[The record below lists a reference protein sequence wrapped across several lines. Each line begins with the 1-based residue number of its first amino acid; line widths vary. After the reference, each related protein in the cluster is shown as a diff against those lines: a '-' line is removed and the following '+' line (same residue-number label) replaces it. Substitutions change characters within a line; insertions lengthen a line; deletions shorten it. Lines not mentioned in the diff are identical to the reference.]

1 MRNRSNTSLGD
12 SGMGT
17 MGTTGCMKGEM
28 SSVVVQQGSVG
39 VLVEAGPGGGD
50 GACVA
55 EKALVDAG
63 VGDGA

>member
-28 SSVVVQQGSVG
+28 LSVVVQQGSVG
-39 VLVEAGPGGGD
+39 VIVEAGPG
-50 GACVA
+50 
-55 EKALVDAG
+55 

>member
-1 MRNRSNTSLGD
+1 MVGLLD
-12 SGMGT
+12 DDCADLICEKQIEHLAGMGT

-39 VLVEAGPGGGD
+39 VIVEAG
-50 GACVA
+50 
-55 EKALVDAG
+55 AG